1 MIEPR
6 REQAAEETEPR
17 QLMSAEFSRM
27 AHSVVAP
34 LTGIP
39 APAVIPAKAGI
50 QETGP
55 RRLIGAGFGRMAHS
69 VVVPSFV
76 IPALRE
82 WII

>member
-1 MIEPR
+1 
-6 REQAAEETEPR
+6 
-17 QLMSAEFSRM
+17 M
-27 AHSVVAP
+27 AHSVVVP

-55 RRLIGAGFGRMAHS
+55 KRLIGAEFSRMAHS
-69 VVVPSFV
+69 VVVPLAV